1 MRRIRPGSFIG
12 IQELRPHVS
21 YNSFWNFDGFQE
33 TGFIHIDQHWEW
45 RAGHE
50 AHTGMNITREG
61 VVTAFEISD
70 GVFVPPGTYDHNE
83 AQIVFFTN
91 EGAPLTGRIET
102 TIGGFFGGDR
112 VRISPSVRLRIG
124 DSFNTEV
131 GLDRNDID
139 LPGGAFV
146 TNLARARVSY
156 SFTPRIFTQAL
167 VQYNDN
173 ADIWSA
179 NLRFGWLQAA
189 NTGLF
194 VVYNDT
200 RGLVSSTDPH
210 VGGQSLI
217 VKFSR
222 LFDLA
227 N

>member
-1 MRRIRPGSFIG
+1 MINWISAQGGWGIHGWGVGCRGSG
-12 IQELRPHVS
+12 
-21 YNSFWNFDGFQE
+21 
-33 TGFIHIDQHWEW
+33 
-45 RAGHE
+45 
-50 AHTGMNITREG
+50 
-61 VVTAFEISD
+61 
-70 GVFVPPGTYDHNE
+70 
-83 AQIVFFTN
+83 
-91 EGAPLTGRIET
+91 LTI
-102 TIGGFFGGDR
+102 F
-112 VRISPSVRLRIG
+112 
-124 DSFNTEV
+124 
-131 GLDRNDID
+131 
-139 LPGGAFV
+139 FV